1 MGSVFGDSEKV
12 VLTRP
17 NHFLTPVYFSFPAA
31 NFAAVLSPM
40 LDAVIKGLLLGFWL
54 AISVGPIV
62 FTVIKQSLSNGYK
75 GGLAF
80 IFGIFAT
87 DVFLVICCNAF
98 SEFFKVLANYERPL
112 GFTGSILL
120 IAAGTYFLFFKK
132 MATPKEN
139 GQALVF
145 NTGDYAKM
153 FLAGAVANLINPGI
167 IVFWFTTA
175 TAFVSHT
182 IKQRIVIFG
191 VALLVAVG
199 ADIAKVMLADK
210 IRRKLTPQ
218 NIHRINRINGGILIG
233 FGLVLLWGLLVYGK
247 TKGH

>member
-1 MGSVFGDSEKV
+1 
-12 VLTRP
+12 
-17 NHFLTPVYFSFPAA
+17 
-31 NFAAVLSPM
+31 M

-62 FTVIKQSLSNGYK
+62 FTVIKQSLNNGLR

-87 DVFLVICCNAF
+87 DIFLVICCNAF
-98 SEFFKVLANYERPL
+98 SQLFTALSHYERPL
-112 GFTGSILL
+112 GISGSILL
-120 IAAGTYFLFFKK
+120 LAVGTYFLFFKK
-132 MATPKEN
+132 MPLPREKEE
-139 GQALVF
+139 VEIF
-145 NTGDYAKM
+145 NTGDYAKL
-153 FLAGAVANLINPGI
+153 FLSGAVMNLLNPGI

-182 IKQRIVIFG
+182 IKQRIIIFG
-191 VALLVAVG
+191 IALLIAVG
-199 ADIAKVMLADK
+199 ADITKVVLADK
-210 IRRKLTPQ
+210 IRKKLTPH

-247 TKGH
+247 AGGH

>member
-1 MGSVFGDSEKV
+1 
-12 VLTRP
+12 
-17 NHFLTPVYFSFPAA
+17 
-31 NFAAVLSPM
+31 M
-40 LDAVIKGLLLGFWL
+40 LDAVIKGLILGFWL

-62 FTVIKQSLSNGYK
+62 FTVIKQSLNYGYK

-98 SEFFKVLANYERPL
+98 SEFFKVLAHYEKPL
-112 GFTGSILL
+112 GIAGSILL
-120 IAAGTYFLFFKK
+120 LGVGTYFLFFKK
-132 MATPKEN
+132 MTAPKEN
-139 GQALVF
+139 GEVLVF
-145 NTGDYAKM
+145 NTGNYAKM
-153 FLAGAVANLINPGI
+153 FFAGAVANLLNPGI

-182 IKQRIVIFG
+182 IRQRIVIFG
-191 VALLVAVG
+191 LALLVAVS

-210 IRRKLTPQ
+210 LRKKLTPQ

-233 FGLVLLWGLLVYGK
+233 FGIVLLWGLLIYGK

>member
-1 MGSVFGDSEKV
+1 
-12 VLTRP
+12 
-17 NHFLTPVYFSFPAA
+17 
-31 NFAAVLSPM
+31 M

-62 FTVIKQSLSNGYK
+62 FTVIKQSLSYGLK

-98 SEFFKVLANYERPL
+98 SEFFKILAHYERPL
-112 GFTGSILL
+112 GLAGSILL
-120 IAAGTYFLFFKK
+120 IAAGAYFLFFKK
-132 MATPKEN
+132 FKAIQEKETP
-139 GQALVF
+139 VF

-153 FLAGAVANLINPGI
+153 FLAGSVANLLNPGI
-167 IVFWFTTA
+167 IIFWFTTA

-182 IKQRIVIFG
+182 IRQRIVIFG
-191 VALLVAVG
+191 LALLVAVS

-210 IRRKLTPQ
+210 IRKKLTPR
-218 NIHRINRINGGILIG
+218 NIHRINRINGAILIA
-233 FGLVLLWGLLVYGK
+233 FGIVLLWGLLFYHKV
-247 TKGH
+247 KGH